1 MAYASQVALVGT
13 ANVNPLNLTAGTTFD
28 GITPTSGQRIL
39 LVGQTTTSQNGVW
52 IYNGTGASHPM
63 TRPGGTD
70 QYATTNPLDNA
81 VRVPVADFREEG
93 GMALSTRRRAGR
105 AGEAGEPVSRQAD
118 TLAVLLVGQADPNCD
133 GRWAWVDHEAP
144 CEVPLADPDNG

>member
-1 MAYASQVALVGT
+1 VSRQADTLAVPLVGDRNTT
-13 ANVNPLNLTAGTTFD
+13 AARCGSTTEVRALD
-28 GITPTSGQRIL
+28 GITPTNGQRIL
-39 LVGQTTTSQNGVW
+39 LVRRATTSQNGIW

-81 VRVPVADFREEG
+81 LLVPVADFREEG

-118 TLAVLLVGQADPNCD
+118 TLAVLLVGQADPKHD
-133 GRWAWVDHEAP
+133 G
-144 CEVPLADPDNG
+144 